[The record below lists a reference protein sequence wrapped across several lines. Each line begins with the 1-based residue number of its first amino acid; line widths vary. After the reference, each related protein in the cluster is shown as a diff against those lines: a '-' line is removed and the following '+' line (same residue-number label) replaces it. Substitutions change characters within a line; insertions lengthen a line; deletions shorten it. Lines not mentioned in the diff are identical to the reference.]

1 MCGLRSDFAV
11 MKMKKW
17 CACNIKQTLMLLI
30 HK

>member
-11 MKMKKW
+11 MKMKKR